1 MKSPFRKLIR
11 ISIVLFVVVIL
22 FNFFGY
28 YLNHIKSIEN
38 KELVESISIS
48 GNQQTIS
55 QLITKNAFL
64 LLDNPRNGSK
74 KNAIKD
80 SLSIELANFR
90 TQQQILQKQIGSPAL
105 PAQAHL
111 SAIKL
116 LLSSADGYFQ
126 AITNIGEELVAADSA
141 TLHKNRQQFLRDLLH
156 NDQQFQSVMNGIT
169 QHYTAMVD
177 EKNSELSRIDVGK
190 LVLLVIAIGCL
201 IVLVLEPAFK
211 KGENNYKELQK
222 AKNELVSDKKYLSS
236 ILRSQTNYVIRL
248 SRTGRFTYANTSFL
262 DTFGYREDEI
272 RDTLFNTTVFPKDL
286 QRCRQVADEC
296 WNNPGKIYR
305 LLIRKPVRNSTDFLW
320 TEWEFLAL
328 TNENGLVDEIQGIGL
343 DVTNRVQIQEVKE
356 DAIQTLSY
364 AMTYAKMGSWKLDL
378 QSGEFLLSRE
388 LKALLALDEE
398 DPARIPLDEFLQ
410 VYIVPEDFALVSQEF
425 SKAMR
430 NKESIGYETSFSCR
444 IITKQ
449 GWMRYLSVK
458 GKITDEQ
465 GSFGIAQDI
474 TSQKESENALLNS
487 EQKFRLLAENSED
500 IISVHALD
508 GTIWYLS
515 PSVTTV
521 LGYDVDEV
529 IGRSIEQYVHPEDRQ
544 KFISAGQGPF
554 YSKQNGEDSPGF
566 ADFGQGIAVEHME
579 DHGQDT
585 FPNDPSLFESHP
597 DYSVPDNK
605 KKFNPEES
613 IIVRYRILRKQ
624 GDYIWLETIIK
635 PILDEDEV
643 VKLICTS
650 RNITEQ
656 NNAHEKLKKK
666 DQLLQAVAQATHSLL
681 INTDLDMAIA
691 ESIQSL
697 GSRAL
702 VDRVYIFQNHFS
714 ETQQQWLT
722 SETHEWTDD
731 EYAYRLTNPNVNV
744 KNIPFESIKKIIEPL
759 QKRRPFLSYKSDER
773 DPQLKAIYEK
783 AELLSSVAVP
793 IFVQDQFWGFV
804 GFDAYKREREW
815 SEGEFSI
822 LRSYASS
829 LAAAIKRKQ
838 ITEEMVQARKLAESA
853 SHAKSEFMA
862 NMSHELRTPMNGIIG
877 FTDLVLTTELQKAQ
891 REYLQNVKKSA
902 YGLLGIINDI
912 LDFSK
917 IEAGKLLIDNTLF
930 KLDEL
935 IEETI
940 DILTVKAF
948 EKKLEMLCRVDPSI
962 PSQFLGDPVR
972 IRQIVV
978 NLLGNAI
985 KFTSEGEIFVSIQ
998 KNSDTYVEDGKKYMR
1013 LDVQVKDSG
1022 IGIPREKLQK
1032 IFESFTQA
1040 DTSTTRKYGGTG
1052 LGLTISKSLAELM
1065 GGYLSVE
1072 SEPGNGSSFTL
1083 HLILEVANEQPEVLL
1098 PGKPLLKKVLIVDDN
1113 TTNLALM
1120 QETFGYFRIEAE
1132 TARSGAEAL
1141 LKIAEATRNNEPFNL
1156 ILTDHQMPG
1165 MDGITLVKEIK
1176 KEWPDS
1182 EQPFILMLSSLEK
1195 NIYQHEAAKAGI
1207 SKFLSKPVKIHE
1219 LHATLLS
1226 LFEKTMHNDLLHPSL
1241 PSIEK
1246 ITEPTS
1252 IMVAD
1257 DDPIN
1262 MLLISEVLRRLGFEV
1277 IQVSNGREALEKLPH
1292 CEPVMIFMD
1301 VNMPEMDGYTTTR
1314 HIRKLPQPHCNIP
1327 IIALTADAM
1336 KGDREKCLEA
1346 GMNNYISKPFRLE
1359 EIDEVLKN
1367 YTLLV

>member
-28 YLNHIKSIEN
+28 YLNHIKSVEN

-64 LLDNPRNGSK
+64 LLESPGNNPK
-74 KNAIKD
+74 TNAIKD
-80 SLSIELANFR
+80 SLSNELAGFKM
-90 TQQQILQKQIGSPAL
+90 QQSVLQKQIESPEL
-105 PAQAHL
+105 PVPPHFL
-111 SAIKL
+111 AIKV
-116 LLSSADGYFQ
+116 LLSGTDPYFN
-126 AITNIGEELVAADSA
+126 AIINIGEELAAADSA
-141 TLHKNRQQFLRDLLH
+141 VLHNNKQQFLRDLLY
-156 NDQQFQSVMNGIT
+156 NDQQFQSRMNGIT
-169 QHYTAMVD
+169 QHYTAMVN
-177 EKNSELSRIDVGK
+177 EKNSELSRIDIGK

-248 SRTGRFTYANTSFL
+248 SRTGQFTYANTAFL
-262 DTFGYREDEI
+262 NTFGYREDEI
-272 RDTLFNTTVFPKDL
+272 RHINFNTTIFSKDL

-296 WNNPGKIYR
+296 WKNPGKICR
-305 LLIRKPVRNSTDFLW
+305 LLIRKPIRNTPSFLW

-328 TNENGLVDEIQGIGL
+328 TNESGLVDEIQGIGL
-343 DVTNRVQIQEVKE
+343 DVTDRVQIQEVKE

-364 AMTYAKMGSWKLDL
+364 AMTYAKMGSWKLNLGTGD
-378 QSGEFLLSRE
+378 FLFSRE

-398 DPARIPLDEFLQ
+398 DPDNVSLEDFLQ
-410 VYIVPEDFALVSQEF
+410 LYIVPEDFSLVSQEF

-430 NKESIGYETSFSCR
+430 NKENIGYETSFSCR

-474 TSQKESENALLNS
+474 TSQKEAENALLNS

-508 GTIWYLS
+508 GTVWYLS

-529 IGRSIEQYVHPEDRQ
+529 VGRSIEQYVHPDDRHKFVNADETAFFSHDEDR
-544 KFISAGQGPF
+544 
-554 YSKQNGEDSPGF
+554 GETSGNL
-566 ADFGQGIAVEHME
+566 IKNKYN
-579 DHGQDT
+579 QDET
-585 FPNDPSLFESHP
+585 
-597 DYSVPDNK
+597 
-605 KKFNPEES
+605 
-613 IIVRYRILRKQ
+613 IIIRYRVLRKK
-624 GDYIWLETIIK
+624 GDYIWLESIIK
-635 PILDEDEV
+635 PILDEDEI

-656 NNAHEKLKKK
+656 KQAHEKLKKK

-681 INTDLDMAIA
+681 INTDLDMAIT

-697 GSRAL
+697 GSKSL
-702 VDRVYIFQNHFS
+702 VDRVYIFQNHFD
-714 ETQQQWLT
+714 ENLQQWLT
-722 SETHEWTDD
+722 TETHEWTDD
-731 EYAYRLTNPNVNV
+731 AYAYRLTNPEINV
-744 KNIPFESIKKIIEPL
+744 KNIPFENIKKIIEPL
-759 QKRRPFLSYKSDER
+759 QKRRPFLSYKKDER
-773 DPQLKAIYEK
+773 DPQLKAIFEK
-783 AELLSSVAVP
+783 SSLLSSVAVP
-793 IFVQDQFWGFV
+793 IFLQDHFWGFV

-815 SEGEFSI
+815 SEAEFSI

-948 EKKLEMLCRVDPSI
+948 EKKLEMLCRIEPSI

-985 KFTSEGEIFVSIQ
+985 KFTSDGEIFVSLTKTSEIYTQ
-998 KNSDTYVEDGKKYMR
+998 DGRKFMK
-1013 LDVQVKDSG
+1013 LAVLVKDSG

-1052 LGLTISKSLAELM
+1052 LGLTISKSLSELM

-1083 HLILEVANEQPEVLL
+1083 HLVLEVANEQSEVLL
-1098 PGKPLLKKVLIVDDN
+1098 PRRPLLKKVLIVDDN
-1113 TTNLALM
+1113 ETNRRLM
-1120 QETFGYFRIEAE
+1120 KESFDYFRIAAE
-1132 TARSGAEAL
+1132 TAGSGIEAL
-1141 LKIAEATRNNEPFNL
+1141 RIIAEATHRNEPFNL
-1156 ILTDHQMPG
+1156 IITDHQMPG

-1182 EQPFILMLSSLEK
+1182 EQPFVLMLSSLEK
-1195 NIYQHEAAKAGI
+1195 NIYQHEAGKAGI
-1207 SKFLSKPVKIHE
+1207 SKFLSKPVKMHE

-1226 LFEKTMHNDLLHPSL
+1226 LFEKNMQNDLLHPSL

-1246 ITEPTS
+1246 ITEPSS

-1277 IQVSNGREALEKLPH
+1277 IQVMNGREALDKLPH
-1292 CEPVMIFMD
+1292 CDPVMIFMD

-1314 HIRKLPQPHCNIP
+1314 LIRQLPEPHCNIP

-1359 EIDEVLKN
+1359 EIDEMLKN